1 MAEKNPPKENN
12 SVKQFDT
19 AKYLLLETFRKNG
32 NGVRTPVF
40 FAEHNGLLYISTP
53 GRTGK
58 AKRLR
63 VNDNVRV
70 VPTDFRGKK
79 VEGEW
84 LNGKAR
90 IINDPSTTKLVN
102 SLLYKQHPFL
112 RRVRAFIDLFERPKR
127 LFYSIEIMN
136 NNSNTKSI
144 S

>member
-1 MAEKNPPKENN
+1 MTERNPPKENN
-12 SVKQFDT
+12 SIKQFEK

-40 FAEHNGLLYISTP
+40 FAEHDGLLYISTP
-53 GRTGK
+53 SRTGK

-63 VNDNVRV
+63 ANDNVRV
-70 VPTDFRGKK
+70 VSTDFRGKK

-90 IINDPSTTKLVN
+90 IVNDPSMTKLVN

-112 RRVRAFIDLFERPKR
+112 HRLRAFIDLFERPKR

-136 NNSNTKSI
+136 KDSNTKSI